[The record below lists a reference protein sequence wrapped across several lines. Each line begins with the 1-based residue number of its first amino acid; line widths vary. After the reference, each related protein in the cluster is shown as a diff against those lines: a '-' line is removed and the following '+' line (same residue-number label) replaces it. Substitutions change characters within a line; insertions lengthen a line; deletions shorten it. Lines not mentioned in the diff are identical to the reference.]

1 MGRDAVNVAKA
12 FSERLDLDGVIL
24 TKLDGDARGGAALAV
39 KAVTGVPIK
48 FLGTGEDVDRLEAFR
63 PEGLASRILGMGDI
77 VGLVEDFESV
87 VDEQKAEEDAERL
100 LSGRF
105 GMDDLLEQLRTIQK
119 MGPLKEVFAK
129 LPMFGG
135 MAEQADER
143 ELVRVE
149 AMIQSM
155 TKQERKQPD
164 VIDKSRAARIA
175 RGSGMQQSQ
184 VRDLVKRFG
193 QMREMMAALGGGGA
207 GGLLG
212 KIPGMGRLAGAGPGG
227 LDPSMLAGMGGAGGG
242 PGRGKAQVAK
252 TRSKSKKKRK
262 QARKDRKKGRRK

>member
-1 MGRDAVNVAKA
+1 VNVAKA
-12 FSERLDLDGVIL
+12 FSERLPLDGVIL

-48 FLGTGEDVDRLEAFR
+48 FLGTGEDLERLEVFR

-119 MGPLKEVFAK
+119 MGPLKEVFAR

-155 TKQERKQPD
+155 TRQERKQPD
-164 VIDKSRAARIA
+164 LIEKSRAARIA

-212 KIPGMGRLAGAGPGG
+212 KIPGMGRLAGAGGAGG
-227 LDPSMLAGMGGAGGG
+227 LDPAMLGGLAEAGGG